1 MACEVDFNRLRS
13 LAIELQRRVNTLF
26 TAIHAIHQITSTWT
40 VDRENIYLPSATA
53 VKVQLAAYKLL
64 SIPQISLADTIREI
78 EQCDELI
85 PAGVVIPETGII
97 FPSTNP
103 ISF

>member
-13 LAIELQRRVNTLF
+13 LAIELQRRVDVLYDAVE
-26 TAIHAIHQITSTWT
+26 AIHILTHTWT
-40 VDRENIYLPSATA
+40 VNRDKVYLPGALS
-53 VKVQLAAYKLL
+53 VKAQLAAYKVL
-64 SIPQISLADTIREI
+64 SIPQISLADTIREL
-78 EQCDELI
+78 EQCTDVI
-85 PAGVVIPETGII
+85 PAGVIIPETGII